1 MSYQS
6 SRRVSDFIVITSSL
20 RLKLYKNRNVK
31 ITNILVSTVPRI

>member
-31 ITNILVSTVPRI
+31 KANILVSTVPRI